1 MVGRNTPVIELMHR
15 PIDDS
20 TWKDIILLFVFSNFS
35 IMISVVKFNYCIV
48 ISRVH
53 TMIPRH
59 FLKSMHN
66 AHEPFMM
73 NHS

>member
-53 TMIPRH
+53 TMIP
-59 FLKSMHN
+59 
-66 AHEPFMM
+66 ATPF
-73 NHS
+73 SQVYAQCT